1 MTPADSPTV
10 FVMNDHALC
19 VRPCRAARMD
29 SMIGPILYRLPIRR
43 VRVGSQHING
53 IIDLEVNHS

>member
-19 VRPCRAARMD
+19 VRPCRAASMD
-29 SMIGPILYRLPIRR
+29 AMIGPILYRLPVRR
-43 VRVGSQHING
+43 VRVRSQHING
-53 IIDLEVNHS
+53 IIDPEVNHS